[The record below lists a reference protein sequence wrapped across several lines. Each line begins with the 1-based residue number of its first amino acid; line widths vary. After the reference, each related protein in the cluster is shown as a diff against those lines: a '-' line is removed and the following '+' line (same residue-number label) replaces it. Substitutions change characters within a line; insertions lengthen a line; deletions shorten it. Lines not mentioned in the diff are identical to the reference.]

1 MATIVG
7 EKRGK
12 EVKYASEGG
21 EIIISVP
28 VYYTIFDSSGT
39 ESRHTIL
46 QTSGLPLIRSSVI
59 LDGIPAILTCKAKSA
74 KQDEKNLKYWT
85 VTCELDNR
93 PESSNRNVDEND
105 SQDPT
110 TWVQLVRLE
119 YEQSE
124 DVANVDNQG
133 IEIVNAARRPY
144 GAPIVRKRLI
154 PTIPFLQYEPLTRTL
169 DEIVAWNE
177 SLNETTYLNQPKG
190 CWQLIINDADIGVI
204 RGVQCWRIEGAIKYK
219 KVKLDDPSRFLYID
233 ATRTLNAFA
242 VTELGGW
249 QSLVPQLDYVDI
261 TGAPIVDSTTKNQ
274 FRGKIDGNGL
284 ALADQDASPYY
295 IYHEVYPY
303 LDFNNIL
310 RLSAQP

>member
-93 PESSNRNVDEND
+93 SEQQSSRNEND

-110 TWVQLVRLE
+110 QWVQLVRLE
-119 YEQSE
+119 YEQTE
-124 DVANVDNQG
+124 DVANVDYQG

-169 DEIVAWNE
+169 DEIVEWNE
-177 SLNETTYLNQPKG
+177 SLNESTYLGQPKG

-219 KVKLDDPSRFLYID
+219 KIKLDDPSRFLYID

-249 QSLVPQLDYVDI
+249 QPLVPQFDYVDI
-261 TGAPIVDSTTKNQ
+261 TGAPIVDGKNNQ
-274 FRGKIDGNGL
+274 FRGKIDGNGQ
-284 ALADQDASPYY
+284 ALSDQDASPYY
-295 IYHEVYPY
+295 IYHEVFPY
-303 LDFNNIL
+303 LDFNSIL